1 MAELGM
7 WRAEPRSGA
16 LSLKLTEGTSGRSRR
31 GFRTI
36 LGVRDVLLGVTG
48 HDPKSLLSDFWEST
62 IQRSNGF
69 CGLKQKSTKNDTL
82 RFQIA
87 TAQIKFPIFDNS
99 VFWVVGRLGHWAR
112 PPLCARKNALPRFF
126 GS

>member
-1 MAELGM
+1 MGFSC
-7 WRAEPRSGA
+7 R
-16 LSLKLTEGTSGRSRR
+16 LTS
-31 GFRTI
+31 I

-48 HDPKSLLSDFWEST
+48 HDPKVDSQELRFSV
-62 IQRSNGF
+62 SNGF

-99 VFWVVGRLGHWAR
+99 VFGWWGGWVIGPISSGLGR
-112 PPLCARKNALPRFF
+112 
-126 GS
+126 STTVYS